1 MTDFGADAKEGKEM
15 DLIHFSKKQDFQAS
29 TQISWEAKF
38 LLTVLNK
45 HVLFAFVCAKPWTL

>member
-15 DLIHFSKKQDFQAS
+15 DLIYFSKNQDFQAS
-29 TQISWEAKF
+29 TQILRDAKF

-45 HVLFAFVCAKPWTL
+45 HVLFAFVSAKP